1 MRLNI
6 IWLFLIIASL
16 NCSASRVIDNF
27 NRDWRYES
35 GDVAGAEHPD
45 FNDSDWQHIGLPH
58 SFSTPYFLSTDF
70 YEGYGWYRKNFKVD
84 KKALEG
90 VLSLDFDGVFQEAE
104 IYVNGQKA
112 GVHRGGYTGFN
123 VDMTP
128 FLHEGDNVVAVRVN
142 NLWRPT
148 LAPRGGE
155 HVFSGGIY
163 RNVRLV
169 KSSPVHVAWYGVGVT
184 TDGLKASGGK
194 SASVNVDVELAN
206 TRAEKGEY
214 TVKSIL

>member
-6 IWLFLIIASL
+6 LWLFLIIASL

-58 SFSTPYFLSTDF
+58 SFSIPYFLSTDF

-84 KKALEG
+84 KKELEG

-148 LAPRGGE
+148 LAPRGG
-155 HVFSGGIY
+155 
-163 RNVRLV
+163 
-169 KSSPVHVAWYGVGVT
+169 
-184 TDGLKASGGK
+184 
-194 SASVNVDVELAN
+194 
-206 TRAEKGEY
+206 
-214 TVKSIL
+214 